1 MEIIS
6 LRTFKSVVDERGIR
20 GASERLNTVQS
31 NITTRI
37 HKLENELDAKLFT
50 LMGRKLE
57 LTPTGELLYDYAA
70 QILRLE
76 HQATS
81 AVLRSKGCYELR
93 IGTAETFAA
102 VHLPLILKQLKRIHP
117 EIGPR
122 VTTTTSAEMTTAVL
136 NNQIECATIGNA
148 TSHVALNAIP
158 IVNEELVLVTP
169 LDGGYESVLFVR
181 QEGCAYRSCALAW
194 QQEAGRSGE
203 EMMVMSS
210 ADGVLG
216 CIAAGLGYTV
226 IGKDNVI
233 GSRYEKALSTE
244 SITHGQTHMEISMV
258 YRQDS
263 PVADGILNLS
273 GLFK

>member
-6 LRTFKSVVDERGIR
+6 LKTFKAVVDEGGIR

-31 NITTRI
+31 NITARI
-37 HKLENELDAKLFT
+37 HKLEQELDAKLFM
-50 LMGRKLE
+50 LSGRKLE
-57 LTPTGELLYDYAA
+57 LTPTGELLVDYAA

-81 AVLRSKGCYELR
+81 AILRSKGSYDLR

-102 VHLPLILKQLKRIHP
+102 VHLPLVLKQLKRSHP
-117 EIGPR
+117 EIRPKI
-122 VTTTTSAEMTTAVL
+122 TTATSAELTTAVL
-136 NNQIECATIGNA
+136 NNKVDCAAVGNV
-148 TSHVALNAIP
+148 TSHEALTAIP
-158 IVNEELVLVTP
+158 VVDEALVLVTP
-169 LDGGYESVLFVR
+169 LDSDYEPVLFVR
-181 QEGCAYRSCALAW
+181 QEGCAYRQSALVW

-226 IGKDNVI
+226 IGKDMVL
-233 GSRYEKALSTE
+233 GSRYEKALSVQA
-244 SITHGQTHMEISMV
+244 ITHGQTNLEISLV
-258 YRQDS
+258 YRKDNPLQE
-263 PVADGILNLS
+263 GIHYLVRQ
-273 GLFK
+273 FK